1 MDIWNNNDSSSGSSN
16 SSTCNIRSCRTFL
29 IWVGIVT
36 SEVFSLTRMIWFSL
50 YSSLITNDDIKFR
63 GKRNKSCY
71 RQNSRNKLFISIC
84 SAVFTIFKQA
94 NYLFMPSWSLFCF
107 SKKVSS
113 KNLPLVSRG
122 IMLCEKKFLVTISR
136 NLTPGAPPLCMF
148 CMIGFNNNKIIV

>member
-63 GKRNKSCY
+63 GKRNTSRY

-84 SAVFTIFKQA
+84 NAVFTIFKQA

-113 KNLPLVSRG
+113 K
-122 IMLCEKKFLVTISR
+122 KISR
-136 NLTPGAPPLCMF
+136 EYHAISCFVKRNF
-148 CMIGFNNNKIIV
+148 WWQ